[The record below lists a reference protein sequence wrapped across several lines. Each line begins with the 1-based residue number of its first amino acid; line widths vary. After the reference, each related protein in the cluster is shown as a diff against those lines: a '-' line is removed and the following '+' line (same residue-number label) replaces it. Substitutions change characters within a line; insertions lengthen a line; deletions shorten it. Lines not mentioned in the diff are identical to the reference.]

1 MDSQLKT
8 GLNMRKLVLCIGLF
22 LFCHV
27 AFANATLVLD
37 ARNHAVLP
45 KHFRCSSDTVKSP
58 VNINGLAMLNIAGGG
73 EFSRLGFQKIK
84 QQIKSTQLTIIDLR
98 QESHGFLN
106 GNAISW
112 YGVANA
118 ENAGLTSAEIEKRQ
132 AALLLQ
138 LSTQNLAK
146 VAIIL
151 EKSADGHIAKSKIV
165 EFLVHHVASE
175 EEFVRERHV
184 GYQRFYVQDY
194 HAPNATEVD
203 KFVMMASQIKPEQWL
218 YFHCRA
224 GRGRTTTFMVM
235 YDMMQ
240 NAKEVSF
247 EDILQRQAAI
257 GGKDL
262 TKLPKPGSLKY
273 KPAVKR
279 LKFLKEFYDYAKE
292 NNDRF
297 STSFSTW
304 QQEKLAFEAYTPA
317 FVIFN
322 PSEMFA

>member
-1 MDSQLKT
+1 MH
-8 GLNMRKLVLCIGLF
+8 KLLWIGLF
-22 LFCHV
+22 LFCSTT
-27 AFANATLVLD
+27 FAQATLVLD

-45 KHFRCSSDTVKSP
+45 KNFRLSSDPVKIP
-58 VNINGLAMLNIAGGG
+58 VNTNGLATLNIAGGG
-73 EFSRLGFQKIK
+73 EFSRLGFEKIK
-84 QQIKSTQLTIIDLR
+84 QQIKSRQLTVIDLR

-118 ENAGLTSAEIEKRQ
+118 ENAGLAAAEIEKRQ
-132 AALLLQ
+132 AALLSQ
-138 LSTQNLAK
+138 LSTQNSAK

-151 EKSADGHIAKSKIV
+151 KKSADGHIAKSKIV

-175 EEFVRERHV
+175 EEFVRARHAA
-184 GYQRFYVQDY
+184 YQRFYVQDY
-194 HAPNATEVD
+194 HAPNAAEVD
-203 KFVMMASQIKPEQWL
+203 NFVNMLSQIKPEQWL
-218 YFHCRA
+218 YFHCRG

-235 YDMMQ
+235 YDMMH

-247 EDILQRQAAI
+247 EDILKRQAAI

-262 TKLPKPGSLKY
+262 TKLPKKGSLKY
-273 KPAVKR
+273 KPAVQR

-297 STSFSTW
+297 STTFSAC
-304 QQEKLAFEAYTPA
+304 QQAKLALHAYEPI
-317 FVIFN
+317 FIIFN
-322 PSEMFA
+322 TSQMFV